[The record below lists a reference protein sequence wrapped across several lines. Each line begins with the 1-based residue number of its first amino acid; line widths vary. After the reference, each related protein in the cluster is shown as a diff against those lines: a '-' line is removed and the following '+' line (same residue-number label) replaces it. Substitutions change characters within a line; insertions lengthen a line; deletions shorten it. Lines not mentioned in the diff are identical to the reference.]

1 MDVTITMKFSGN
13 IIYWRGPAP
22 WYFVPIPEQ
31 QSEEI
36 RDISNLVTYG
46 WGVIPVNVQIGDTQ
60 WTTSLFPKDGV
71 YLVPVKASIRQAE
84 QLEQGDSVTIQLQIE
99 MQNIM

>member
-1 MDVTITMKFSGN
+1 MTITMEFSGN

-22 WYFVPIPEQ
+22 WYFVPIPLD

-36 RDISNLVTYG
+36 RDISDLVTYG
-46 WGVIPVNVQIGDTQ
+46 WGVIPVGVQIGDTE

-71 YLVPVKASIRQAE
+71 YLVPIKASIRKAE
-84 QLEQGDSVTIQLQIE
+84 KLEQGDMVTIQLQIK
-99 MQNIM
+99 MQNA